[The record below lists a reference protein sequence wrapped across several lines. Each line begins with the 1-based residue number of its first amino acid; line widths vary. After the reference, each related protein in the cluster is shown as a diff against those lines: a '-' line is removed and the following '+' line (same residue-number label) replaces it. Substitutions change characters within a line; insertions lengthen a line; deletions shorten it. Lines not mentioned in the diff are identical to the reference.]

1 MRDWDQQVP
10 TLDTPCCPTCQI
22 ILSQYLATPNPNTSN
37 TKKTTLQIA
46 QQKSLLPPCLL
57 LLVMFFP
64 WEKNH
69 CKAIHSP
76 KKTPPP
82 LQGRSWWRC
91 YPRAQPEFGP
101 RTPHGRPTADGKG
114 PAGGFKQQTRGLK
127 HQKWEGKNH
136 HFGFDA
142 FDMFWLITGPWKMG
156 GKFTSEWL
164 FLGNLRDLYD
174 QPWIMGIFYPWK
186 MVDFT
191 NESWISLM
199 DQWTVWE
206 NTGIWGGVWWCSL

>member
-22 ILSQYLATPNPNTSN
+22 ILSQYLATHNPKHIKH
-37 TKKTTLQIA
+37 KKNTLQIA
-46 QQKSLLPPCLL
+46 QQKSPLPPCLL

-64 WEKNH
+64 WETNH
-69 CKAIHSP
+69 SKAIHSP
-76 KKTPPP
+76 KKNASATPGAV
-82 LQGRSWWRC
+82 LVAMLSK
-91 YPRAQPEFGP
+91 GP
-101 RTPHGRPTADGKG
+101 ARIWTSADGKG
-114 PAGGFKQQTRGLK
+114 PAGGGFKQQTRGVK
-127 HQKWEGKNH
+127 RQKWEGKNH